1 MSCAIAWWRLGKTF
15 SRKKNLQQ
23 QRKTL
28 QVTATLTFTLPEEQ
42 EEFYLAAKGADW
54 RIVLEDM
61 DNYLRG
67 RLKHE
72 DLPEDVA
79 AALDAARERLYTLV
93 AERGLSLR

>member
-1 MSCAIAWWRLGKTF
+1 
-15 SRKKNLQQ
+15 
-23 QRKTL
+23 
-28 QVTATLTFTLPEEQ
+28 VTATLTFTLPEEQ

-54 RIVLEDM
+54 RTVLEHM

-72 DLPEDVA
+72 DVSEDVA
-79 AALDAARERLYTLV
+79 TALDAARERLYTLV